1 MRTLK
6 TMLWIG
12 GASALLAM
20 PALGQGRPLPLQRPP
35 SRAQQGTG
43 GAATPPP
50 AAPAPTV
57 SARVSPR
64 ARYYSYGD
72 EPVLYTEF
80 PTTVASDGKVYA
92 NFGFGYELVPQQ
104 CSAPGHPQAA
114 GSTNPPGYTRPAY
127 TPPNQGLPIYGQP
140 VVVPPATAG
149 TRSSPAMN
157 GQRRAYN
164 GARSNQGAQQAT
176 GACWSRGDNGRVV
189 VRR

>member
-1 MRTLK
+1 MRTLN

-43 GAATPPP
+43 GAATPP

-64 ARYYSYGD
+64 ARSYSYGD

-104 CSAPGHPQAA
+104 CSAPGHPQVA
-114 GSTNPPGYTRPAY
+114 GSTNPPGFTRPAY

-140 VVVPPATAG
+140 VVVPPATTG
-149 TRSSPAMN
+149 R
-157 GQRRAYN
+157 RRAYD
-164 GARSNQGAQQAT
+164 GARSNQGAQRAT
-176 GACWSRGDNGRVV
+176 GACWTRGDNGRVV

>member
-6 TMLWIG
+6 TVLWIG
-12 GASALLAM
+12 GGSALLAM

-43 GAATPPP
+43 GAATPPAPP
-50 AAPAPTV
+50 ASPAPTV

-64 ARYYSYGD
+64 ERYSYGD

-104 CSAPGHPQAA
+104 CSAQRVAASA

-127 TPPNQGLPIYGQP
+127 TPPTQGQPTYGQP
-140 VVVPPATAG
+140 VVVPPAT
-149 TRSSPAMN
+149 N
-157 GQRRAYN
+157 GQRRAYD
-164 GARSNQGAQQAT
+164 GARSNQGAQRAT
-176 GACWSRGDNGRVV
+176 GACWSRGDDGRVV